1 MLAVLLLCAAVCRL
15 GSSRDSETVLY
26 GERFRIR
33 LSRTAQDL
41 TFWPGL
47 DVVYILWTSEDGL
60 ASLDP
65 RHSLDGGYFV
75 INQMTQLDTGQY
87 NVWEKNYSVSS
98 VDISVVANQQ
108 TYDLTPGDSVNFQY
122 DLPFT
127 SCNVF
132 FTPEGYLRKGA
143 EIVRRGR
150 VQYRRNCRAFSISQP
165 CKFNIEGGDTSCSG
179 TYEIKDDKENTALQ
193 VTLTVRDHSDLDS
206 YGLVGIAAFISPALC
221 FCLKCCCC
229 RKSGLKKD
237 SSDSEGSDAD
247 STQMQ
252 CKGEPVRLGP
262 TVEELPYPA
271 GPPLTP
277 TAPLILNSHHS
288 QPPSYEEAMALTEET
303 SGSPH
308 FFTSTAEPRVGV
320 MGVQNCHGPH
330 VDI

>member
-1 MLAVLLLCAAVCRL
+1 MLAALLLCAAVCRL
-15 GSSRDSETVLY
+15 GSSRDYETVLY
-26 GERFRIR
+26 GEKFRIR
-33 LSRTAQDL
+33 LLRSAHTL
-41 TFWPGL
+41 TFLSHP
-47 DVVYILWTSEDGL
+47 DEVHILWASEMGL

-75 INQMTQLDTGQY
+75 INQMTQWDNGQY
-87 NVWEKNYSVSS
+87 DLWDKNDHRVSS

-108 TYDLTPGDSVNFQY
+108 NYDLTPGESVNFQY

-132 FTPEGYLRKGA
+132 FTPEGYLIEGA
-143 EIVRRGR
+143 ELVRRGR
-150 VQYRRNCRAFSISQP
+150 VQYRGNCRAISVSRP
-165 CKFNIEGGDTSCSG
+165 CKFNIEGVDTSCSG
-179 TYEIKDDKENTALQ
+179 TYEIKDDDGNTALQ
-193 VTLTVRDHSDLDS
+193 VTLTVRDHSDFDS

-252 CKGEPVRLGP
+252 NESEPVRLGP

-277 TAPLILNSHHS
+277 TAPLVSNSLILNSHHS

-320 MGVQNCHGPH
+320 MGVQF
-330 VDI
+330 